1 MITAVN
7 TNVRVDIFRSDAPH
21 HSQSRELLR
30 TAYDAGAIII
40 CDIVYAELVPESG
53 GRATLDGA
61 LRQINAT
68 LSAIDTS
75 IAYEA
80 GVRRMQYR
88 AAGGPRERTIP
99 GFIIG
104 AHAVAV
110 ADTLLTQD
118 RGFYATYF
126 PELKKP

>member
-1 MITAVN
+1 MITAVD
-7 TNVRVDIFRSDAPH
+7 TNVLVDIFRSDSAH
-21 HSQSRELLR
+21 HSQSREWLR

-40 CDIVYAELVPESG
+40 CDIVYAELVPAFG

-61 LRQINAT
+61 LRQINVT

-88 AAGGPRERTIP
+88 AAGGPGNGPSPASSLAPTPLPWLIP
-99 GFIIG
+99 FLPET
-104 AHAVAV
+104 AVSMPPAF
-110 ADTLLTQD
+110 
-118 RGFYATYF
+118 RS
-126 PELKKP
+126 

>member
-1 MITAVN
+1 MITAVD
-7 TNVRVDIFRSDAPH
+7 TNVLVDIFRSDSAH
-21 HSQSRELLR
+21 HSQSREWLR

-40 CDIVYAELVPESG
+40 CDIVYAELVPAFG

-80 GVRRMQYR
+80 GGRRR
-88 AAGGPRERTIP
+88 ARERTIP

-104 AHAVAV
+104 SHAVAV
-110 ADTLLTQD
+110 ADTLLTRD
-118 RGFYATYF
+118 RGFYATCF